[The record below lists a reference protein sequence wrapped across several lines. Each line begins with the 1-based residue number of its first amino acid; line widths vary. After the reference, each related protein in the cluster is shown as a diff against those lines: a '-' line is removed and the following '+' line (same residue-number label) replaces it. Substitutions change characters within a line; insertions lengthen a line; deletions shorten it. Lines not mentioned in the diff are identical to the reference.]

1 MSGPSPRHSRL
12 VIVVRGLDG
21 PERRSLR
28 RLGHDV
34 IDVMRPRDPG
44 VRVREAGSHSK
55 ARGLARTA
63 ERRTPLCCILGA
75 SGNPAFT
82 NIARISRR
90 TVPDAWAR
98 PPVSWHAVFP
108 GLILRT
114 LVSH

>member
-21 PERRSLR
+21 PERGSLR

-63 ERRTPLCCILGA
+63 ERRMPLCCILG
-75 SGNPAFT
+75 GVEPGHQWP
-82 NIARISRR
+82 
-90 TVPDAWAR
+90 VPSQIVEIVLD
-98 PPVSWHAVFP
+98 S
-108 GLILRT
+108 
-114 LVSH
+114 LVLST